1 MAHRVELLVI
11 AAEFTGVVT
20 AGCDLGA
27 QREHQH
33 ADGGQPHEDTPGG
46 RGKGK
51 RRRQGPT
58 SVDPTLRNIATFRAS
73 KPELHSFCWEADG
86 RKLT

>member
-20 AGCDLGA
+20 AGRDLGA

-33 ADGGQPHEDTPGG
+33 ADGGQPHEDTPWG
-46 RGKGK
+46 RGTGK
-51 RRRQGPT
+51 RRRQG
-58 SVDPTLRNIATFRAS
+58 
-73 KPELHSFCWEADG
+73 
-86 RKLT
+86 

>member
-11 AAEFTGVVT
+11 AAEFTGVVI

-33 ADGGQPHEDTPGG
+33 ADGGQPHEDAPV
-46 RGKGK
+46 GK
-51 RRRQGPT
+51 RQGEEK
-58 SVDPTLRNIATFRAS
+58 AS
-73 KPELHSFCWEADG
+73 GPDFHGPDIEEHNHLPCKQ
-86 RKLT
+86 T

>member
-20 AGCDLGA
+20 AGRDLGA

-33 ADGGQPHEDTPGG
+33 ADGGQPHEDTPWG
-46 RGKGK
+46 RGTGK
-51 RRRQGPT
+51 RRRQGWT
-58 SVDPTLRNIATFRAS
+58 SVDPTLRSMQANLNYTVSAG
-73 KPELHSFCWEADG
+73 KKMVG
-86 RKLT
+86 N

>member
-20 AGCDLGA
+20 AGRDLGA

-33 ADGGQPHEDTPGG
+33 ADGGQPHEDTPWG
-46 RGKGK
+46 REGVRAGL
-51 RRRQGPT
+51 PW
-58 SVDPTLRNIATFRAS
+58 TLY
-73 KPELHSFCWEADG
+73 
-86 RKLT
+86 

>member
-1 MAHRVELLVI
+1 MTHRVELLVI

-33 ADGGQPHEDTPGG
+33 TDGGQPHEDTPGG
-46 RGKGK
+46 RGKRK
-51 RRRQGPT
+51 RRHQGLT
-58 SVDPTLRNIATFRAS
+58 SVDQTLRNIATFHAI
-73 KPELHSFCWEADG
+73 KPELHSFCWEVDG